1 MNDRLKELA
10 KQSGIIFESTKE
22 NRVHS
27 VSTTTLEKFA
37 ELIIQECS
45 KVATH
50 TILTGSGVDPN
61 TFTGTVTTV
70 QRIKEHFGI
79 NK

>member
-10 KQSGIIFESTKE
+10 KQSGIWFEDTKE
-22 NRVHS
+22 IRTHS
-27 VSTTTLEKFA
+27 VSTTTLERFA
-37 ELIIQECS
+37 EMIIQECS
-45 KVATH
+45 EVATH
-50 TILTGSGVDPN
+50 TILTGSGVNPT

-79 NK
+79 KK